1 MLIDMELYVKNFGPI
16 KEANIAFGDL
26 TFLVG
31 PQATG
36 KSLLLELF
44 KLVVDQK
51 HIVSTLRN
59 YNFVLSKTKAKNILD
74 WYFGEGLS
82 ALFKSSTRVQLNAE
96 PFSTAGLLSVLRKQ
110 DVNAHQSESVFY
122 VPAQRIL
129 SMSDGRP
136 KNFTEFDVDTP
147 YVLRRFS
154 ETLRVF
160 LQGGLGNPDTIFP
173 MSSRLKDD
181 VRNSFCTSIFHDGKI
196 FIDKSSSHRKLKMNV
211 DGANIPFMAWSA
223 GQKEFMP
230 LLLAM
235 YLLSGSA
242 AQQVVKR
249 DDYKWVIVEEP
260 EMGLHPRAILSV
272 LLEVIELMQNGYR
285 LVVSTHSTTFLEF
298 VWAFNNLKSLPL
310 TKFKKAMCELFEVST
325 DSSVASL
332 FGKVRNSNIRTY
344 YANNANAQGRAGYVD
359 VSSLDAFD
367 DNAFV
372 AEWGGLTTFAGRA
385 SDIVGK
391 YV

>member
-1 MLIDMELYVKNFGPI
+1 MEFAVKNFGPI
-16 KEANIAFGDL
+16 KEANITFGDL

-31 PQATG
+31 PQASG

-82 ALFKSSTRVQLNAE
+82 SLFKTRTSVRLDGESFSST
-96 PFSTAGLLSVLRKQ
+96 GLLNVLRGLDANERQ
-110 DVNAHQSESVFY
+110 TESVFY

-129 SMSDGRP
+129 SMADGRP

-173 MSSRLKDD
+173 MNNRLKDD
-181 VRNSFCTSIFHDGKI
+181 VRNSFNSSIFHDGKI
-196 FIDKSSSHRKLKMNV
+196 VIDKSSSQRKMKMDV

-230 LLLAM
+230 LLLAI
-235 YLLSGSA
+235 YCLSGPTT
-242 AQQVVKR
+242 QVVNR
-249 DDYKWVIVEEP
+249 EDYKWVIVEEP

-272 LLEVIELMQNGYR
+272 LLEVIELMQSGYR
-285 LVVSTHSTTFLEF
+285 IIVSTHSTTFLEF
-298 VWAFNNLKSLPL
+298 VWAFNNLKTLSPM
-310 TKFKKAMCELFEVST
+310 KFKKSMCELFEVSN
-325 DSSVASL
+325 DSPAASL
-332 FGKVRNSNIRTY
+332 FGKVRGSNISTY
-344 YANNANAQGRAGYVD
+344 YANNANAQGKACYVD

-372 AEWGGLTTFAGRA
+372 SEWGGLTTFAGRA
-385 SDIVGK
+385 SEIVSK
-391 YV
+391 YVAL